1 MLVNY
6 GNWKLIK
13 KSRFIDRQSRV
24 LYNRNVMIRSREGN
38 GEIYGYK
45 ETGYF

>member
-1 MLVNY
+1 MLVNS
-6 GNWKLIK
+6 GNWKLTK
-13 KSRFIDRQSRV
+13 KSRFIDSIPRV
-24 LYNRNVMIRSREGN
+24 LYNRNVMIRQREGN